1 VREWCEQQTIAG
13 ILTVENPTAPV
24 EQRQY
29 SLPEAHVEALTD
41 EESLNYL
48 APFAQMTAGLAA
60 PIEQVVEAY
69 QTGGGVSY
77 ADYGHDAH
85 EGVARGNR
93 PSFLH
98 LLGQEWLPSI
108 PDVDASLRKVG
119 ARVADIGCGHGY
131 SAIGMARSYP
141 TITVDGFDLDAASVA
156 AARET
161 VAEAGLDDRVTIH
174 QGDAA
179 ELAVDDVGEYDLVTA
194 FECVHDMADPV
205 SALET
210 MRKLAGE
217 DGVVIVMDERT
228 GESLAEPSDVEGL
241 LYGFSILHCLPVAM
255 ADQPSA
261 ATGTVM
267 RTDTFQGYAEEAGFE
282 SIDVLPIENFF
293 WRFYRLDAKETPQP
307 TGESS

>member
-1 VREWCEQQTIAG
+1 MGTETIQTEQEAFVERIVGALSATIDVYSIYLGDTLGFYQSLAEDGPQTTVDLAAATDTYERYVREWCEQETISG
-13 ILTVENPTAPV
+13 ILTVDDPAAPV
-24 EQRQY
+24 EQRRY

-48 APFAQMTAGLAA
+48 APFAQMTAGMVD
-60 PIEQVVEAY
+60 PIKQVVEAY
-69 QTGGGVSY
+69 RTGGGVSY

-131 SAIGMARSYP
+131 SAIGMARAYP
-141 TITVDGFDLDAASVA
+141 TITVDGFDLDRATIA

-161 VAEAGLDDRVTIH
+161 VSEAGLEDRVSIY

-179 ELAVDDVGEYDLVTA
+179 DFAVEDFGEYDLVTA
-194 FECVHDMADPV
+194 FECIHDMADPV
-205 SALET
+205 SALAT
-210 MRKLAGE
+210 MRKLAGDE
-217 DGVVIVMDERT
+217 GVVIVMDERA

-241 LYGFSILHCLPVAM
+241 L
-255 ADQPSA
+255 
-261 ATGTVM
+261 
-267 RTDTFQGYAEEAGFE
+267 
-282 SIDVLPIENFF
+282 
-293 WRFYRLDAKETPQP
+293 
-307 TGESS
+307 